1 MSNTPAFFAKLRI
14 VGNNSTN
21 QNAPDQ
27 NVIIDFT
34 CDEAIKA
41 ANYILQ
47 AVENAK
53 MEGTTIRIYR
63 SKSDYDEVTGFS
75 LWGGLWGNS
84 GKIAPMNPKP
94 ASERTVNVK
103 ANQRELPEDLP
114 F

>member
-1 MSNTPAFFAKLRI
+1 MAQTAFNAKLRI
-14 VGNNSTN
+14 VDNNSDRE
-21 QNAPDQ
+21 NAPER
-27 NVIIDFT
+27 NVIMDFS
-34 CDEAIKA
+34 CEEAEKA
-41 ANYILQ
+41 AKWFLQ
-47 AVENAK
+47 ASEIAR
-53 MEGTTIRIYR
+53 MEGTTIRVYK
-63 SKSDYDEVTGFS
+63 SKSDYDEITGFS

>member
-1 MSNTPAFFAKLRI
+1 MANTAFNAKLR
-14 VGNNSTN
+14 VVDNNSDRE
-21 QNAPDQ
+21 NAPDQ

-53 MEGTTIRIYR
+53 MEGTTIRVYR

-103 ANQRELPEDLP
+103 ANQDELP

>member
-1 MSNTPAFFAKLRI
+1 MTNTAFNAKLRI
-14 VGNNSTN
+14 VDNNSDRE
-21 QNAPDQ
+21 NAPER
-27 NVIIDFT
+27 NVIMDFS
-34 CDEAIKA
+34 CEEAEKA
-41 ANYILQ
+41 AKWFLQ
-47 AVENAK
+47 AAENAR
-53 MEGTTIRIYR
+53 MEGTTIRVYR
-63 SKSDYDEVTGFS
+63 SKSDYDEIAGFS

>member
-1 MSNTPAFFAKLRI
+1 MANTAFNAKLR
-14 VGNNSTN
+14 VVDNNSDRE
-21 QNAPDQ
+21 NAPDQ

-34 CDEAIKA
+34 CEEGIKA

-94 ASERTVNVK
+94 APERTVNVK